1 MTIEVLNNDMITAW
15 KSGDLARKGTLANM
29 IDAVK
34 KASMTAKGRVEI
46 TETLVNETL
55 IKYQKTVQEQ
65 YDTCPASAADPK
77 RDAEL
82 KQRKADYLKELEIVK
97 EYAPQLLTSY
107 DEIKAAIIMILSE
120 YGPVDCLNAKSNR
133 GTVMKIVA
141 PAMKGKAD
149 MSVVNKVVGE
159 LLA

>member
-1 MTIEVLNNDMITAW
+1 MT
-15 KSGDLARKGTLANM
+15 S
-29 IDAVK
+29 
-34 KASMTAKGRVEI
+34 KGRVEI
-46 TETLVNETL
+46 TEALVDETL

-65 YDTCPASAADPK
+65 YDTCPDSAEDPK
-77 RDAEL
+77 RDTEL
-82 KQRKADYLKELEIVK
+82 KQRKAEYLKELEIVK

-107 DEIKAAIIMILSE
+107 DEVKAAVIAILSE

-133 GTVMKIVA
+133 GTIMKIVA

-159 LLA
+159 LLV